1 MISGYHIKQH
11 KVECKVH
18 MMTPSPS
25 GEKIE
30 KFGNRE
36 GNYKWFGFPGVWE
49 AEK

>member
-1 MISGYHIKQH
+1 MKK
-11 KVECKVH
+11 KVIQDRKNN
-18 MMTPSPS
+18 MNK
-25 GEKIE
+25 GKKKIE